1 MIMYRNRG
9 IVSITVIV
17 WYTSTRLSNSIDEN
31 GRSEQWRTTG
41 VLRVRR
47 DGGGGHSPSTRPR
60 VVPTYYLNNLSVGG
74 ASIL

>member
-47 DGGGGHSPSTRPR
+47 DVEVDTAHDGSSA
-60 VVPTYYLNNLSVGG
+60 N
-74 ASIL
+74 ILPK